1 MSDDTKTGIVVLFV
15 AGVIGLGW
23 AYIDDKLEK
32 ARKQPKI
39 DYSLLRKIENENP
52 DVEAY
57 EPPVRQQ
64 YDDEDGNDNGNND
77 YPDDYAYNEDYDGSY
92 DQSSTNGRLPQAD
105 YSGMSGDDIDYH
117 NTMRQAYSDALDQS
131 KYPKGSYVRL
141 TPETQKAMNRD
152 RTCSVNGQVYIDAS
166 GNPVGGDAGF
176 GFNITIGSNV
186 FNYIPIIAT
195 ATWQF
200 QYKQWEFPLTAGIG
214 FAWELYNGYLYWPGL
229 ILEAQAGAQYR
240 IDSNWAA
247 GGELT
252 YMFMPQFNQDPAKTK
267 AGHFIDVTLLAR
279 YYF

>member
-1 MSDDTKTGIVVLFV
+1 MELIDYLCIFAANQFNNKVMSDDTKTGIVVLFV

-117 NTMRQAYSDALDQS
+117 NTMRQAYTDALDQS

-166 GNPVGGDAGF
+166 GNPVGGDAG
-176 GFNITIGSNV
+176 GSGSTTRTSSRDMSRIKKDAKAITNAIISAEKNPTGPALSKQK
-186 FNYIPIIAT
+186 NYDRNSTIK
-195 ATWQF
+195 
-200 QYKQWEFPLTAGIG
+200 YG
-214 FAWELYNGYLYWPGL
+214 N
-229 ILEAQAGAQYR
+229 
-240 IDSNWAA
+240 
-247 GGELT
+247 
-252 YMFMPQFNQDPAKTK
+252 
-267 AGHFIDVTLLAR
+267 
-279 YYF
+279 

>member
-1 MSDDTKTGIVVLFV
+1 MKRLLPLFLLLALCSFGLTAQNADTGSIEGIEPLYTTNQMGDKYIKISVSPTFPLGFFNQKNEISMYVGGLF
-15 AGVIGLGW
+15 GLGFH
-23 AYIDDKLEK
+23 IFLT
-32 ARKQPKI
+32 
-39 DYSLLRKIENENP
+39 
-52 DVEAY
+52 
-57 EPPVRQQ
+57 
-64 YDDEDGNDNGNND
+64 DNF
-77 YPDDYAYNEDYDGSY
+77 S
-92 DQSSTNGRLPQAD
+92 
-105 YSGMSGDDIDYH
+105 
-117 NTMRQAYSDALDQS
+117 
-131 KYPKGSYVRL
+131 
-141 TPETQKAMNRD
+141 
-152 RTCSVNGQVYIDAS
+152 
-166 GNPVGGDAGF
+166 VGGDAGF